1 MATLKKNILNR
12 NNKASPLQASF
23 RDNSYQTP
31 LIKERLEKGL
41 LTPREVD
48 KLFAPSKHEI
58 DSILKVSSSGFAGVI
73 ISLDTA
79 LVDIRQICGYSY
91 ALLAGEL
98 SQPTPN
104 PKKVYDSLGSTFKTC
119 ITSFGWDID
128 TTNNLGAYENR
139 YYEIFEKLLNM
150 MPIEAHFGA
159 VPLINELIR
168 NNDEITVISAFP
180 RSVAINIL
188 KKANLSPVFENRVP
202 AEHLVCRDDTEQIGE
217 GYSGQRIIQCCGLM
231 RSPTMLAIYI
241 DANRRNALAAKRD
254 GLGVIAL
261 QGVHTYFSKLIQ
273 IIAVTSKITLK
284 ITTIIIM
291 QAMRRTHL
299 N

>member
-1 MATLKKNILNR
+1 MKSVALPLLLLLIKINGMINMRTLKHSILNKFK
-12 NNKASPLQASF
+12 NDSPLQASF

-31 LIKERLEKGL
+31 LIKQRLKDGL

-48 KLFAPSKHEI
+48 KLFTPSKHEI

-79 LVDIRQICGYSY
+79 LVDIKSICGYSY
-91 ALLAGEL
+91 SLLAGEL

-128 TTNNLGAYENR
+128 INNNLDVYEKR

-159 VPLINELIR
+159 VQLINELIR
-168 NNDEITVISAFP
+168 NNDEITVISSFP
-180 RSVAINIL
+180 RSLAINIL
-188 KKANLSPVFENRVP
+188 KKANLSPLFEGRVP
-202 AEHLVCRDDTEQIGE
+202 AEHLVCRDDGTSAIKQQIGE
-217 GYSGQRIIQCCGLM
+217 GYSGQRIVECCGLM

-241 DANRRNALAAKRD
+241 DANRRNVLAAKRD

-261 QGVHTYFSKLIQ
+261 QGTV
-273 IIAVTSKITLK
+273 
-284 ITTIIIM
+284 
-291 QAMRRTHL
+291 
-299 N
+299 